1 MIGRQ
6 GGKSGLYN
14 AFTLTG
20 TGCGGKTW
28 PFESPLPDAIA
39 KMARKTANDD
49 FNINNQGLR
58 YMKWLII

>member
-1 MIGRQ
+1 MIGWQ

-28 PFESPLPDAIA
+28 PFESPVPEAIA
-39 KMARKTANDD
+39 KMANKTANEN
-49 FNINNQGLR
+49 FQINNQ
-58 YMKWLII
+58 WLDLWNDL